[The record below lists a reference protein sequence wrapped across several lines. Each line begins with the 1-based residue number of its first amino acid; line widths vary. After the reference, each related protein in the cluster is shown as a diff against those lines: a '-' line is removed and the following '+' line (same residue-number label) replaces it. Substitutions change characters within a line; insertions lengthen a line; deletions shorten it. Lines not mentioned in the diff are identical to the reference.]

1 MHSTCHASNLHPIR
15 HVQVRL
21 HQRRLFSTRRL
32 MHRRLTHK
40 WTQCQVCDSSSGLLC
55 QTLLHYL

>member
-1 MHSTCHASNLHPIR
+1 M
-15 HVQVRL
+15 QVRL

-40 WTQCQVCDSSSGLLC
+40 RTQCQVCDSSSRLLW
-55 QTLLHYL
+55 QTLLHNL